1 MGEATKPEESAQG
14 KEKGWSNPE
23 QSTWNVGTEGE
34 AIAPPPNAVPRRN
47 DADDDDVRTS
57 ERRVSQR

>member
-1 MGEATKPEESAQG
+1 MGEATKPKETAQG
-14 KEKGWSNPE
+14 KEKGPSNPE

-34 AIAPPPNAVPRRN
+34 AIAPPPHAVPRRN
-47 DADDDDVRTS
+47 DADDDDVLPT